1 MWPLHSKE
9 RMVSLPISRN
19 KCFSNAFTF
28 FLALT
33 STKDRSLFN
42 LYHKTSRTVHLK
54 QLGYISSLL
63 RYLELLPRNVDNIV
77 LKMINDKYF
86 ESKGSKILWCSIRK
100 RRLWSI
106 AQVTWNSIYILE
118 LCILYYV
125 QFSPLHNWFHIIIF
139 STYVTYNV

>member
-63 RYLELLPRNVDNIV
+63 RYLELLPRNVDNMV

-86 ESKGSKILWCSIRK
+86 ELNGPIFCDVVWEK
-100 RRLWSI
+100 RVWSI
-106 AQVTWNSIYILE
+106 FQVTWICWSYASYSIYNFPH
-118 LCILYYV
+118 CIIDSIY
-125 QFSPLHNWFHIIIF
+125 FSN
-139 STYVTYNV
+139 NA